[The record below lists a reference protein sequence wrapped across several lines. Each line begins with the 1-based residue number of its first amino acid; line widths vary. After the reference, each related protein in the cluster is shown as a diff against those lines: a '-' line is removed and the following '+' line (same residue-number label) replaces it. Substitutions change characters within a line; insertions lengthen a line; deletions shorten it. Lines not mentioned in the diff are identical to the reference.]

1 MIISQV
7 TLALYF
13 SIIMILCGVFFSAY
27 IYNFSAQES
36 SDQDNTGYHRA
47 KFTHYQAGKNGSEIT
62 GTSDS
67 MHDINE
73 LGGDANAG

>member
-36 SDQDNTGYHRA
+36 LTQLLNT
-47 KFTHYQAGKNGSEIT
+47 
-62 GTSDS
+62 
-67 MHDINE
+67 MDINVVMSWE
-73 LGGDANAG
+73 VTPMPAKTARNEIIAIASTPVKMS